1 MTNSSN
7 GKTIQETIK
16 IVIKSLKDTL
26 MRIWLIFTKA
36 RFVSVTI
43 WLFSE
48 GHYWIILKEWLKFH
62 ITINVKNMT
71 FQDWNKINWV
81 IADQQN
87 RMSKESS
94 FLAMILWN
102 WVWTSIYIVK
112 MQG

>member
-1 MTNSSN
+1 
-7 GKTIQETIK
+7 
-16 IVIKSLKDTL
+16 
-26 MRIWLIFTKA
+26 
-36 RFVSVTI
+36 
-43 WLFSE
+43 
-48 GHYWIILKEWLKFH
+48 
-62 ITINVKNMT
+62 MT

-102 WVWTSIYIVK
+102 WVWTSNYIVK